1 MEWVT
6 EGVRGLSDL
15 PFPLLLAVAGL
26 LAFAE
31 SGLGVGSVV
40 PGETAVV
47 ILGAAAADP
56 VRYPVMLVVVA
67 LGVTA
72 GDHVGYWL
80 GRTNGERMRETRAV
94 RRLGVRHWDRAT
106 GALHRYGAA
115 AVFVTRLVPVVRTLT
130 PAAAGVAN
138 VPYRRF
144 LLASLA
150 GSLLWSAVFVSL
162 GAFAG
167 ASASRLE
174 QLFGWGA
181 WILFGLVTAAV
192 AAVLVVRRRRA
203 RPDRDEE
210 AEPDER
216 PAGSADEERAGS
228 ADERPAGSADGE
240 RAGDDVRGALVTT
253 PGGEQDAIT
262 DAP

>member
-1 MEWVT
+1 MEWIT
-6 EGVRGLSDL
+6 EWVRGLSDL
-15 PFPLLLAVAGL
+15 PFPLLLAVAGV

-31 SGLGVGSVV
+31 SGLGLGSVV
-40 PGETAVV
+40 PGETAVL

-56 VRYPVMLVVVA
+56 ARYPVMLLVVA

-80 GRTNGERMRETRAV
+80 GRSHGERMRETRAV
-94 RRLGVRHWDRAT
+94 RRLGVRHWDRSTA
-106 GALHRYGAA
+106 ALRRYGAA

-130 PAAAGVAN
+130 PAAAGVAK

-150 GSLLWSAVFVSL
+150 GSLLWSGVFVSL

-174 QLFGWGA
+174 QLLGWGA
-181 WILFGLVTAAV
+181 WVLFGLAAALA
-192 AAVLVVRRRRA
+192 AAVLLFRRRA
-203 RPDRDEE
+203 RRAGAPEPAPDRAGAEARE
-210 AEPDER
+210 PAREPTAEPAREPGAESVAAVEVPCSD
-216 PAGSADEERAGS
+216 AASA
-228 ADERPAGSADGE
+228 
-240 RAGDDVRGALVTT
+240 
-253 PGGEQDAIT
+253 
-262 DAP
+262 

>member
-6 EGVRGLSDL
+6 EWVRGLSDL
-15 PFPLLLAVAGL
+15 PFPLLLAVAGV

-47 ILGAAAADP
+47 VLGAAAADP
-56 VRYPVMLVVVA
+56 ARYPVMLLVVA

-72 GDHVGYWL
+72 GDHVGYLL
-80 GRTNGERMRETRAV
+80 GRANGERMRETRAV
-94 RRLGVRHWDRAT
+94 RRLGVRHWDRAAA
-106 GALHRYGAA
+106 ALRRYGAA

-150 GSLLWSAVFVSL
+150 GSLLWAAVFVSI

-181 WILFGLVTAAV
+181 WILFGLAAAAA
-192 AAVLVVRRRRA
+192 AAVLLLRRRA
-203 RPDRDEE
+203 RRARDEAPE
-210 AEPDER
+210 PAAEPPAVAER
-216 PAGSADEERAGS
+216 PCSDAASA
-228 ADERPAGSADGE
+228 
-240 RAGDDVRGALVTT
+240 
-253 PGGEQDAIT
+253 
-262 DAP
+262 